1 MNSFL
6 RFYDSP
12 GRRDVL
18 RASVRLFDAK
28 AKCAEVFL
36 LICEEFGIGICV
48 TYSPVQRR
56 GPWVLAR
63 PARFVDARAE
73 RSERSASKGEA
84 EKPEEGRRRE
94 GNGRRRRR
102 RKKVKKTRASW
113 RRLFAWVSLG
123 GRRVCL
129 VESAADL

>member
-1 MNSFL
+1 MSSFH

-63 PARFVDARAE
+63 PESFVDARAE
-73 RSERSASKGEA
+73 RSEGSASRGETEKGREREEEE
-84 EKPEEGRRRE
+84 EKKKEEGEEDEGFVEKAFRVGVARWASRLPRRE
-94 GNGRRRRR
+94 CG
-102 RKKVKKTRASW
+102 
-113 RRLFAWVSLG
+113 
-123 GRRVCL
+123 
-129 VESAADL
+129 

>member
-1 MNSFL
+1 MTHLGDEASYEQA
-6 RFYDSP
+6 YDYLM
-12 GRRDVL
+12 RRQNVPKY
-18 RASVRLFDAK
+18 S
-28 AKCAEVFL
+28 L

-48 TYSPVQRR
+48 TYSQVQRR
-56 GPWVLAR
+56 YPWVLLAR
-63 PARFVDARAE
+63 SARFVDARAE
-73 RSERSASKGEA
+73 RSERGAS
-84 EKPEEGRRRE
+84 EGRADPGRRKE
-94 GNGRRRRR
+94 GNEEERR

>member
-12 GRRDVL
+12 GRRDVP

-28 AKCAEVFL
+28 ANRAEVFL

-56 GPWVLAR
+56 GLVGPRAVGAFRGRERKEAKEAR
-63 PARFVDARAE
+63 EQRE
-73 RSERSASKGEA
+73 RSPGRRKEGNEE
-84 EKPEEGRRRE
+84 EKKEEGEEDEGFVEKAFRVGVARWASRLPRRE
-94 GNGRRRRR
+94 CG
-102 RKKVKKTRASW
+102 
-113 RRLFAWVSLG
+113 
-123 GRRVCL
+123 
-129 VESAADL
+129 